1 MTKEER
7 VMKAVQKCA
16 EALHEHTEGK
26 TALMMTVLNTLEA
39 SVYAAAMN
47 GDESRI
53 EEWTTQSGS
62 SVARLAPIYCA
73 QVRAQLSPH

>member
-7 VMKAVQKCA
+7 VMKTVQECA
-16 EALHEHTEGK
+16 KALHEHTEGE

-53 EEWTTQSGS
+53 EEWTMQSGNA
-62 SVARLAPIYCA
+62 VARLAPIYCA
-73 QVRAQLSPH
+73 QVRAQMNAH